1 MKMVKERRMEN
12 NAQVGSACNHGYQPS
27 QRNLQ
32 TRMIRPQP
40 ARCVRLFCGAGQGRI
55 WIEQPATGMGH
66 GYLLSL
72 SISDLSTY
80 LLLSTPPSRQRQG
93 KLEAEP
99 AGWTGRGA
107 SGPAAKKK
115 KIKKKKGQI
124 PCLVSS
130 CHLSRQTRCEGDL
143 PPYQTCQSQS
153 PMRPGSPRPDTFAAA
168 AVAITNCSRAAGR
181 GRGDFLLCDRL
192 IAQADVDR
200 P

>member
-1 MKMVKERRMEN
+1 M
-12 NAQVGSACNHGYQPS
+12 AIY
-27 QRNLQ
+27 
-32 TRMIRPQP
+32 
-40 ARCVRLFCGAGQGRI
+40 
-55 WIEQPATGMGH
+55 
-66 GYLLSL
+66 YLSL
-72 SISDLSTY
+72 SATY
-80 LLLSTPPSRQRQG
+80 LPIYYYLPHRPGKGKASSKLSLL
-93 KLEAEP
+93 
-99 AGWTGRGA
+99 AGLDGVRLV
-107 SGPAAKKK
+107 PQQKKK